1 MAAKTHPDTIRGLAL
16 IAQGVP
22 VREAAQ
28 RVGVAPSTLTRAK
41 KAAGMPAKKAGRPSN
56 PHP

>member
-1 MAAKTHPDTIRGLAL
+1 MAAKTHPDTLRGLEL

-41 KAAGMPAKKAGRPSN
+41 AKAGMPAKKAGRP
-56 PHP
+56 PR